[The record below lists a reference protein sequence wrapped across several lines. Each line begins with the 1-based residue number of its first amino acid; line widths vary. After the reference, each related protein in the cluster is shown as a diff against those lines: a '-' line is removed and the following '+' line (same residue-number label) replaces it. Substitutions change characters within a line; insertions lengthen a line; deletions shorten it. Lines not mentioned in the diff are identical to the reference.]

1 VVGHAKEE
9 EGKEKR
15 RRIVEVKEM
24 CYTYAWYGMD
34 SQEFS
39 VENHIKISW
48 KGKANTMHMI

>member
-1 VVGHAKEE
+1 MVGHAKEE